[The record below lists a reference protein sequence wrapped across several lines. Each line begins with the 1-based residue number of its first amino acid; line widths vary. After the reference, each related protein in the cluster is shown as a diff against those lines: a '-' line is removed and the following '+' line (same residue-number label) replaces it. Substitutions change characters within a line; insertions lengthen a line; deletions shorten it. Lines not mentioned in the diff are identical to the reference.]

1 MAPGAL
7 CCRTGTKLILVPDL
21 KQPVLTQ
28 GERMTLFLILNYIM
42 EDLKQPMNILGKKLI
57 TALLMDGSFSH

>member
-1 MAPGAL
+1 LAL
-7 CCRTGTKLILVPDL
+7 VLGL

-28 GERMTLFLILNYIM
+28 GGRMTLFLVLNYIM